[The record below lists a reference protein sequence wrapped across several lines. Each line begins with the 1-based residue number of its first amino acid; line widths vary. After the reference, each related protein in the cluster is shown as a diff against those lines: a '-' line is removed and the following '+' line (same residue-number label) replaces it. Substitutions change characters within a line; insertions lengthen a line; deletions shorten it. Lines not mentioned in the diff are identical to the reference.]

1 MPADASVAARL
12 GVGAALVADER
23 AYRVV
28 RFALAATVATLMAYA
43 SGFELP
49 FLVPMLAGG
58 FFAKPTP
65 RPSLKTA
72 LGLIVVISGASLLGL
87 VLARLLLPYPEI
99 FLLVAFLVLFRI
111 FYLKA
116 GGGSPLVV
124 VFLLIGVTVIPIV
137 ALDSMALAGA
147 IATGLAVGSVMVI
160 ATVFLTHGLM
170 PDRPEWQVGPAAAA
184 PAQSPSPSPSPSE
197 QVGTAM
203 LSTGV
208 VFPVF
213 AVFYMLGWTS
223 SLLILVFIAMLSLV
237 PSFTVGKAAGKAMI
251 VGNLIGGLG
260 SLVFYNLLI
269 VYPSFVFFLPLT
281 FAAGLI
287 FGREIY
293 SGRPS
298 APLFATGFNT
308 VMLMIGSS
316 VAFEGTE
323 AMAKFYTR
331 IVQIMVAVGYVV
343 VAFWFLELLARKRAT
358 S

>member
-1 MPADASVAARL
+1 MPADGSVAARL
-12 GVGAALVADER
+12 GLGAALVADER

-65 RPSLKTA
+65 RPSLKRA

-124 VFLLIGVTVIPIV
+124 VFLLFGVTVIPIV
-137 ALDSMALAGA
+137 ALDSMALAAA

-170 PDRPEWQVGPAAAA
+170 PDRPEWQVGPAVAA
-184 PAQSPSPSPSPSE
+184 PAQSPSPTPSE

-237 PSFTVGKAAGKAMI
+237 PSFTVGKVAGKAMI
-251 VGNLIGGLG
+251 IGNLIGGLG

-343 VAFWFLELLARKRAT
+343 VAFWFVELLARRRAT
-358 S
+358 A